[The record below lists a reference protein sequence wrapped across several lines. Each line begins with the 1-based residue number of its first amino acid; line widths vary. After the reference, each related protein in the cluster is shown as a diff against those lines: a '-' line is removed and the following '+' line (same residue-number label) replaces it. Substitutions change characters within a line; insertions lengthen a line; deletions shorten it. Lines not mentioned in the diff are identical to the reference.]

1 MLNSHTAFHILPAM
15 KRAALA
21 AAVVLIALPL
31 AAQTAPLSGRRPQFG
46 ILFGGSKRMND
57 IPGSQGRSDVKDF
70 SFGNSVKE
78 IYFGTR
84 LEPDTMFKIKA
95 GEINVPVLVDNG
107 SGGFN
112 KVSGKIDHVDALV
125 DYRFSESFGSSGIFA
140 GVGMYRATAPG
151 VADDTNAGLSVGANA
166 DFRSPAASVSS
177 SRAPTTSSHR
187 RAPALHHRTGG
198 LRISF

>member
-1 MLNSHTAFHILPAM
+1 M

-21 AAVVLIALPL
+21 AVVALIALPL
-31 AAQTAPLSGRRPQFG
+31 AAQTAPLSGQMSQFG

-78 IYFGTR
+78 IFIGTR

-95 GEINVPVLVDNG
+95 GEIDVPVLVNNTT
-107 SGGFN
+107 GGFD
-112 KVSGKIDHVDALV
+112 KVKGKVDHVDAIV
-125 DYRFSESFGSSGIFA
+125 DYKFSESFGTTGFFG

-151 VADDTNAGLSVGANA
+151 VPDDTNAGLSIGINA
-166 DFRSPAASVSS
+166 DLPLS
-177 SRAPTTSSHR
+177 SRYGLMVEATYHY
-187 RAPALHHRTGG
+187 LHTDVRQRFMTATGG